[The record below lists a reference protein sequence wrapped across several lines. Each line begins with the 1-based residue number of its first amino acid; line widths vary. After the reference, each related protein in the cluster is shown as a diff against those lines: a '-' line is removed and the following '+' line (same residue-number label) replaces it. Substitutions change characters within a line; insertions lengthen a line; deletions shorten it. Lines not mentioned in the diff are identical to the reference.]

1 MIQCFKFID
10 YREAT
15 NIVDKLNQITG
26 ADSKF
31 HSLETI
37 GDDYLVM
44 GTVTEE
50 EWNSLDLLDGFIRE
64 EHTEFGRQ

>member
-15 NIVDKLNQITG
+15 DIVDKLNQIT
-26 ADSKF
+26 STHSEF

-64 EHTEFGRQ
+64 QHDD

>member
-1 MIQCFKFID
+1 MIQCFNFID

-15 NIVDKLNQITG
+15 SIVDKLNQITG
-26 ADSKF
+26 ADSEF

-37 GDDYLVM
+37 GDYYLVM

-50 EWNSLDLLDGFIRE
+50 EWKSLDLLDGFIRE
-64 EHTEFGRQ
+64 EHDD

>member
-1 MIQCFKFID
+1 MIQCFKFIY

-15 NIVDKLNQITG
+15 DIVDKLNQITS
-26 ADSKF
+26 ADSEF

-50 EWNSLDLLDGFIRE
+50 EWRSLDLLDGFIRE
-64 EHTEFGRQ
+64 EHDD